1 MEFNP
6 EGLGQFIHRLVVQQT
21 TDAQES
27 DVEVTDDDNNS
38 SANATDP
45 NRKRYCLM
53 IFNDP
58 KLSRDLKNKTKR
70 QQETANR
77 QQRPSQVTTRTVAT
91 TTSSATTS
99 STIPVQQDEDDDDDD
114 DEEEEEEEEEDD
126 EEVLAL
132 NLRISRKL
140 EKLVNKF
147 MNHQRIIPMG
157 RYYLDLTNPK

>member
-1 MEFNP
+1 
-6 EGLGQFIHRLVVQQT
+6 
-21 TDAQES
+21 QES

-126 EEVLAL
+126 DEEVLAL